1 MSTEIL
7 NQINVYDT
15 VKSEALIYA
24 LSLTKGSVK
33 VLNRCT
39 RDGCIYV
46 ELLCVEVSCCSLLL
60 CNYNQVDSVTSGVVG
75 RIISNGIASF
85 SVTR

>member
-1 MSTEIL
+1 ML
-7 NQINVYDT
+7 
-15 VKSEALIYA
+15 
-24 LSLTKGSVK
+24 VK

-60 CNYNQVDSVTSGVVG
+60 CNYNQVDSVTQH
-75 RIISNGIASF
+75 ITKHYTLHKMSNCVKLTGPNRSRVKDKGELLF
-85 SVTR
+85 HVNRNTESN